1 MCCSVI
7 EWVTRRSDSLSSG
20 AEGGGTAQ
28 ELFGNCAV
36 LGLLGMG
43 AALGLLVRTLLV
55 GLAFMYRGHY
65 VLGANQKN

>member
-1 MCCSVI
+1 M
-7 EWVTRRSDSLSSG
+7 TRRSDLLSSG
-20 AEGGGTAQ
+20 AEGHGTARG
-28 ELFGNCAV
+28 LLGSVAV

-55 GLAFMYRGHY
+55 ELAFMYRGHY